1 MKVLIMIIS
10 FQKIKFLRLH
20 DFPGKQKQDKV
31 LLFKDNFCDNSDDLK
46 NANIRKIQI
55 MILIL

>member
-1 MKVLIMIIS
+1 MIIS

>member
-1 MKVLIMIIS
+1 MKILIMTIS
-10 FQKIKFLRLH
+10 FQKILRLH
-20 DFPGKQKQDKV
+20 DFPGKQKQNKV

-46 NANIRKIQI
+46 NANIPKIQI